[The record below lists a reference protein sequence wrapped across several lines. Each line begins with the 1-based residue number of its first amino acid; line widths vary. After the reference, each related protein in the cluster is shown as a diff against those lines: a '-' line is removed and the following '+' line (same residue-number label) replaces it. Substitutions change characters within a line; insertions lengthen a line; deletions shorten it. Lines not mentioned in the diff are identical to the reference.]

1 MSKKIYI
8 LAITIFIIDQ
18 LTKSIISTYLK
29 LNESIIVIKN
39 FFYIRYINNTGAS
52 FGMLSDSKTLL
63 IGLL

>member
-29 LNESIIVIKN
+29 LNQSIEVIKDI
-39 FFYIRYINNTGAS
+39 F
-52 FGMLSDSKTLL
+52 
-63 IGLL
+63 